1 MTKPKILVVDDD
13 EAVLDYLHAKLG
25 DRFHLVSTSTPQH
38 VLHLARDEQP
48 DLIICDFDMPDM
60 DGADVSRALYADEQ
74 TRHIPLLF
82 LTALA
87 TPADI
92 KRLQGQM
99 SGRAAM
105 SKSAPMDKLVERIES
120 LIGST

>member
-1 MTKPKILVVDDD
+1 MTKRKILVVDDD
-13 EAVLDYLHAKLG
+13 EAALDYLQAKLG
-25 DRFHLVSTSTPQH
+25 TRFDLVCTNTPQH
-38 VLHLARDEQP
+38 VMRLAREEQP
-48 DLIICDFDMPDM
+48 DLILCDFDMPDM
-60 DGADVSRALYADEQ
+60 DGADVSSALYADEE

-99 SGRAAM
+99 SGRAAI
-105 SKSAPMDKLVERIES
+105 SKSAPMDKLAERIES
-120 LIGST
+120 LIG

>member
-1 MTKPKILVVDDD
+1 MTKRKILVVDDD
-13 EAVLDYLHAKLG
+13 EAVLDYLQANLG
-25 DRFHLVSTSTPQH
+25 ERFDLISTNAPEH
-38 VLHLARDEQP
+38 VMRLARDEKP
-48 DLIICDFDMPDM
+48 DLIVCDFDMPYM
-60 DGADVSRALYADEQ
+60 DGGDVSAALYGDQE

-99 SGRAAM
+99 AGRAAL
-105 SKSAPMDKLVERIES
+105 SKSTSMDKLVARIES
-120 LIGST
+120 LIRT

>member
-1 MTKPKILVVDDD
+1 MIKRKILVVDDD
-13 EAVLDYLHAKLG
+13 EAVLEYLQAKLG
-25 DRFHLVSTSTPQH
+25 SRFDLVSTNAPEN
-38 VLHLARDEQP
+38 VLRLARAEQP
-48 DLIICDFDMPDM
+48 DLIVCDFDMPDM
-60 DGADVSRALYADEQ
+60 DGADVSAALYDNNA

-82 LTALA
+82 LTGLA

-99 SGRAAM
+99 AGRAAI

-120 LIGST
+120 LIHP

>member
-1 MTKPKILVVDDD
+1 MTKRKILVVDDD
-13 EAVLDYLHAKLG
+13 EAVLDYLQAKIG
-25 DRFHLVSTSTPQH
+25 ARFDLISTNAPEN
-38 VLHLARDEQP
+38 VMRLARDEKP
-48 DLIICDFDMPDM
+48 DLIVCDVDMPDM
-60 DGADVSRALYADEQ
+60 DGGDVSAALYGDQE

-99 SGRAAM
+99 AGRAAL
-105 SKSAPMDKLVERIES
+105 SKSTSMDKLVARIES
-120 LIGST
+120 LIRT

>member
-13 EAVLDYLHAKLG
+13 EAMLDYLHAQLG
-25 DRFHLVSTSTPQH
+25 ERFHLLSTNAPQH
-38 VLHLARDEQP
+38 VVRLARDEQP

-60 DGADVSRALYADEQ
+60 DGTDVSSALYGDDE

-105 SKSAPMDKLVERIES
+105 SKSAPMEKLVERIES
-120 LIGST
+120 LIRT

>member
-1 MTKPKILVVDDD
+1 MKKAKVLVVDDD
-13 EAVLDYLHAKLG
+13 EAVLDYLQAKLG
-25 DRFHLVSTSTPQH
+25 ARFDLVSTNAPQH
-38 VLHLARDEQP
+38 VLRLARDEQP
-48 DLIICDFDMPDM
+48 DLILCDFDMPDM
-60 DGADVSRALYADEQ
+60 DGADVSTALYGDEQ

-105 SKSAPMDKLVERIES
+105 SKSAPMDKLVERIEAMI
-120 LIGST
+120 LA

>member
-1 MTKPKILVVDDD
+1 MNKPKILLVDDD
-13 EAVLDYLHAKLG
+13 EAVLDYLQAKLG
-25 DRFHLVSTSTPQH
+25 KRFDLVSTNAPQH
-38 VLHLARDEQP
+38 VLRLARDEQP
-48 DLIICDFDMPDM
+48 DLILCDFDMPDM
-60 DGADVSRALYADEQ
+60 DGADVSKALHGDER
-74 TRHIPLLF
+74 TRHIPLLL

-105 SKSAPMDKLVERIES
+105 SKSAPVDKLIERIEAMI
-120 LIGST
+120 LA